1 MESCERENVYR
12 RSIPLIRGVE
22 QDWRSG
28 EEIGQSKSGRSSI
41 GAECGWP
48 VQVWYAVA
56 GDAKQAS
63 DDDMIPLKDINP
75 TRTTPVVNIA
85 LIVAN
90 VMVFLYMVYASA
102 LAPGRENAFMMAHG
116 TVPLRVSLFLQG
128 RGTAEGALLP
138 LVTSMFLHGG
148 LMHLAGNMLFL
159 WVFGDNVEDDF
170 GHVGYLIFYLVCG
183 VGSGLIHVLFNMGSR
198 IPAVGASGAISGVMG
213 AYAVLFP
220 RHRILTFF
228 FIFLIPVPAILI
240 LGYWFVIQFLEGVSG
255 IGMRAQGGVAI
266 WAHIGGF
273 LIGVLITVLVRKR

>member
-1 MESCERENVYR
+1 M
-12 RSIPLIRGVE
+12 LG
-22 QDWRSG
+22 QGG
-28 EEIGQSKSGRSSI
+28 EEETGE
-41 GAECGWP
+41 AE
-48 VQVWYAVA
+48 
-56 GDAKQAS
+56 
-63 DDDMIPLKDINP
+63 MIPLKDINP

-90 VMVFLYMVYASA
+90 VAVFFYVVYASA
-102 LAPGRENAFMMAHG
+102 LAPGTESAFMMAHG

-128 RGTAEGALLP
+128 RGTVETALLP

-170 GHVGYLIFYLVCG
+170 GHIGYLIFYLVCG
-183 VGSGLIHVLFNMGSR
+183 VGSGLIHVLFNLGSR

-240 LGYWFVIQFLEGVSG
+240 LGYWFAIQFLEGVNG
-255 IGMRAQGGVAI
+255 IGMRAAGGGVAI

-273 LIGVLITVLVRKR
+273 VMGVVITLLVKKK